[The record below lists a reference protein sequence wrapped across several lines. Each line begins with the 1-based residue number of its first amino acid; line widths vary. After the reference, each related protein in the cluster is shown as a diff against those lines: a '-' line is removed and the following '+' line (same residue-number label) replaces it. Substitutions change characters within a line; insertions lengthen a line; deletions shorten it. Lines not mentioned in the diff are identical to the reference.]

1 MSSTDT
7 DNESKATV
15 EALSAYGTGEVVT
28 AAGAELAKGKTTPP
42 PRYTEDSLIRDMEN
56 AWKFARTPE
65 EKAMLKQTEG
75 IGTARTREPTL
86 ANLLKREL
94 LISKKVGKKHEL
106 RSSPIGREM
115 IGRLPVWL
123 TDVTTTA
130 KWETL
135 LSAIEKGEIEASQVM
150 ESQIAHVV
158 QVIERAKGQQQNL
171 RKPK

>member
-1 MSSTDT
+1 MD
-7 DNESKATV
+7 
-15 EALSAYGTGEVVT
+15 
-28 AAGAELAKGKTTPP
+28 KGKTTPP
-42 PRYTEDSLIRDMEN
+42 PRYSEDSLIKDMEN
-56 AWKFARTPE
+56 AWKFARSQE
-65 EKAMLKQTEG
+65 ERTMLKQTEG
-75 IGTARTREPTL
+75 IGTARTRAPTL

-135 LSAIEKGEIEASQVM
+135 LGAIEKGEVQSNQVLDSQV
-150 ESQIAHVV
+150 AHVK
-158 QVIERAKGQQQNL
+158 QVIDRAKGQQQNVK
-171 RKPK
+171 KPK